1 VLEFVEVCES
11 WLKDIVEE
19 ENDVLPKDVLNCF
32 CMKSLAPYVAC
43 ESVFKRMKTNVLY

>member
-19 ENDVLPKDVLNCF
+19 EHDVLPKDVLASAF
-32 CMKSLAPYVAC
+32 A
-43 ESVFKRMKTNVLY
+43 

>member
-19 ENDVLPKDVLNCF
+19 ENDVLPKDVLASAF
-32 CMKSLAPYVAC
+32 A
-43 ESVFKRMKTNVLY
+43 